1 MQRYKVQQPIKLR
14 TDQISRIRNP
24 NPEIEKKVVVKT
36 KKQIYIEDKEKTKKE
51 ALAKVP
57 EELHEK
63 MMMFTDSEDDSV
75 ESDEEMPENEKRL
88 VQVFWRTRNWF
99 ILQNQGLLK
108 LLISQKGPCSVIFTP
123 ISPDNDIAVSDR
135 SIRWVSLETKLF
147 AIFKNL

>member
-57 EELHEK
+57 EELHHQWLGPLNNVKAVLEV
-63 MMMFTDSEDDSV
+63 F
-75 ESDEEMPENEKRL
+75 ENCKEL
-88 VQVFWRTRNWF
+88 
-99 ILQNQGLLK
+99 GLE
-108 LLISQKGPCSVIFTP
+108 GNP
-123 ISPDNDIAVSDR
+123 PD
-135 SIRWVSLETKLF
+135 
-147 AIFKNL
+147 